1 MEAVRILLTILSV
14 SFILDFYIIF
24 TAAYSSRDM
33 QRSAKRKMLS
43 DARAQ
48 KLFIILI
55 PMITAIVIIL
65 ISTVTG
71 DHVIACGATAVAVGI
86 LAVLRSTCMTTSPEE
101 QPICKMY
108 CVCTCLVVYEWV
120 LEYTL
125 NRIIKNIK
133 TALSVLVTK
142 MYRTVTAEKYEFDFD
157 KIAINGNI
165 EVKNE

>member
-14 SFILDFYIIF
+14 LFILDFYIIF

-33 QRSAKRKMLS
+33 QRSAKSKMLS
-43 DARAQ
+43 AARAQ
-48 KLFIILI
+48 KLFMILI
-55 PMITAIVIIL
+55 PMITAIVIFL

-71 DHVIACGATAVAVGI
+71 DYVIVCGAAAGI